1 MIVASTQGAMLWDL
15 WVARLGGPEPKDAK
29 HAAFA
34 PTRFNEEDGR
44 FSPDGRWIAYVSN
57 ETGRDEVYVR
67 RFNPDL
73 TNGSA
78 SIGTSVLVSNGGG
91 SSPRWRADGN
101 ELLFLAPGRD
111 DDVGRGDVGGELRSA
126 TAGRALSNAPQRD
139 LWRRDQGRE
148 AFPARRARNLAIY
161 RGPQLDAQ
169 LTVAIPA
176 SGSNGKPRTCRMMP
190 LLGNAH
196 AATFMRRHSG
206 TRWPHRFGTVSG
218 HTSW

>member
-1 MIVASTQGAMLWDL
+1 MLWDL

-101 ELLFLAPGRD
+101 ELFFLAQGGMMMSAAVTLGASFEARQPAALFQTPRSVTFGGVTRD
-111 DDVGRGDVGGELRSA
+111 GKRFLLVERGTSPFTVVL
-126 TAGRALSNAPQRD
+126 N
-139 LWRRDQGRE
+139 WMRE
-148 AFPARRARNLAIY
+148 
-161 RGPQLDAQ
+161 
-169 LTVAIPA
+169 
-176 SGSNGKPRTCRMMP
+176 
-190 LLGNAH
+190 
-196 AATFMRRHSG
+196 
-206 TRWPHRFGTVSG
+206 
-218 HTSW
+218 